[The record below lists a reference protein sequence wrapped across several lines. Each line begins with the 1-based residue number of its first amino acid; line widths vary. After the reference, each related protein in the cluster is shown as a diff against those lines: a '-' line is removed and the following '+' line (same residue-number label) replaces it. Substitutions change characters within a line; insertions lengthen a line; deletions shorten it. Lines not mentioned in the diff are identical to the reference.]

1 MMYEAFEDTPHATLA
16 KMIFT
21 LYMILVTLLLINMLI
36 AMMGEFLFS
45 YPAWD
50 TVAEWLESLPL
61 TLKGPRSEHS
71 LCVGFF

>member
-45 YPAWD
+45 YPA
-50 TVAEWLESLPL
+50 
-61 TLKGPRSEHS
+61 
-71 LCVGFF
+71 